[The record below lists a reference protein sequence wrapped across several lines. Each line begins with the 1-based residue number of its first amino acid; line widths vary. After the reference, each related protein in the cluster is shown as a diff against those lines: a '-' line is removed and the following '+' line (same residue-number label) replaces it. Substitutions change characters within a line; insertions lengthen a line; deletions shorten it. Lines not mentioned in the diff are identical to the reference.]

1 MKKNLSIAGAVLVWA
16 AASVAHGAV
25 GDCPGVLK
33 GELEAP
39 LLVAALA
46 GHVGRVYLLG
56 TDGRIVWEQ
65 TGCGNVHRAFL
76 SGGRLFYANGRLWR
90 VDEPGRSAAKCIYD
104 PTPKAHSAKF
114 PDGEGVYGFD
124 VLESGN
130 LLVAENGTDFL
141 AEVTPDGKVVRRHKG
156 NASGANGKT
165 DPNFHHHYR
174 MCRATANGNWLVCC
188 SGAGLVR
195 QFDPVARGGRCT
207 AVWDVGELAFDVWPR
222 ANGNILVSHLSAVSE
237 YTCDG
242 RLVRRLACDDL
253 PDLNAKNLCGIQELP
268 NGNLV
273 VGTFQNGA
281 PDGSRA
287 TAFEVARDGQI
298 VWSFASTNETS
309 MMSASLGDRQE
320 NRAVRAAREQMRVF
334 SAAAAKRFLADM
346 KGRKDYAYAQHA
358 PAVEALIAQEAAVR
372 QTLFSGRSLD
382 PAHPETVRAVK
393 MISDYRLAMLANPV
407 LPDRL
412 LCVRRHVAEPRRIH
426 DRFIGGYEFGFTG
439 LNAHNHM
446 DLKRTGF
453 TNDIVV
459 LEGCRGGNPTYRS
472 LYAPADGTSIVR
484 DIDLDFDASR
494 ILFTSYRGTNNLLGV
509 FEIVVKSPP
518 SAALSTPSELS
529 GPSGL
534 SKLSREA
541 TLRGEAPLKAN
552 GQLNDLRGEAR
563 LVSPEDGR
571 YDQHWWD
578 ACYLPNR
585 DQIAMLGTASFQFLP
600 CEDGNYPMCVV
611 FRQDRATGEIRQL
624 TYEQDSDFTP
634 TVTHDGR
641 IMFTRWEY
649 SDLPHFF
656 AREIMT
662 MNPDGVGQLSLW
674 GTGSYAPTF
683 MSCARSVPGEAHL
696 FTMFGGG
703 HHNRSEFGRMFLV
716 DPTLARGYPYAYD
729 PPDRDWCAFRH
740 QLRIP
745 AKTFPKEK
753 TGLVLEF
760 PGWGKDVEGDFSDL
774 YVENQ
779 FARGRPYFAY
789 PYPLSKNYH
798 LATVKTQP
806 DSLPGIWL
814 VDAFDNLTL
823 VAENPDGI
831 LAEPM
836 PFAPRPRPPIIPDR
850 SVKDAKTCSVH
861 IADIYNGPGLKGV
874 PRDTVK
880 KLRVFSYHFNY
891 HQTGGHSATGW
902 IDYKKDALDRIESSW
917 DVKRIL
923 GTVDVEEDGSVCFEM
938 PAKTPVSF
946 QPLDAAGRAVQL
958 MRSWTVGMPGE
969 RVSCTGCHED
979 NRTSIKTKRTI
990 ADEKYFKGEI
1000 QKIRPVDGDGV
1011 RPWGFDT
1018 EMWPVVQHRCAACHG
1033 DVAKAPLRKADQ
1045 GGASETNACVLSGAR
1060 LSMAN
1065 AVEAYRALHP
1075 YVRRPGP
1082 ESELPILT
1090 PMDYHA
1096 STSPLVQIL
1105 ARGHHGVLLDADEWR
1120 RIYEWIDLNCPYWG
1134 HWRPKQYETDR
1145 FAVACTDPIAR
1156 RKELAARYGGCTD
1169 DPEAEYAA
1177 YAAKVASRPVVK
1189 MRPAKSAA
1197 SAKSAKAARAIPSM
1211 TPAAAC
1217 AAQLGHITEEPNITV
1232 KTVDLGNGTSL
1243 VLRRI
1248 PAGLFTMG
1256 SDKGYPDEAPA
1267 RLAKVGRAFW
1277 MSETEVR
1284 NDQYHAFDSTHD
1296 SRYQDQFGKD
1306 HVIPGYIGNHRRQ
1319 PVVRV
1324 SWNEAQAFCRWL
1336 AAKSGLV
1343 VRLPTE
1349 TEWEWAARAGSATPL
1364 PWGTPDDDFSPYAN
1378 LADRDVRWMNADGWL
1393 GGGAYVLPRVA
1404 YRIAQNYPLHD
1415 ERWKDDWF
1423 TLNYVARALPN
1434 AWGLYDMHG
1443 NAAEWTASDYAPGL
1457 KTVKGGSFASRPRD
1471 ATSSWRWGYAPWQK
1485 VYDVGFRVV
1494 AE

>member
-1 MKKNLSIAGAVLVWA
+1 MQEGKLKAISACLAMMAFGM
-16 AASVAHGAV
+16 VAYGAV
-25 GDCPGVLK
+25 GDRPGVLK

-39 LLVAALA
+39 LLVAALT
-46 GHVGRVYLLG
+46 GHEGRVYLLG

-65 TGCGNVHRAFL
+65 TGCGNVHCVRL
-76 SGGRLFYANGRLWR
+76 SGGRLFYSNGRLWR

-124 VLESGN
+124 VMETGN
-130 LLVAENGTDFL
+130 LLVAENGTDFI
-141 AEVTPDGKVVRRHKG
+141 AEVTPDGHMVQRSKG
-156 NASGANGKT
+156 RAADKDGKT
-165 DPNFHHHYR
+165 AESFHHHYR
-174 MCRATANGNWLVCC
+174 MCRMTPNGNWLVCC
-188 SGAGLVR
+188 SGAGIVR
-195 QFDPVARGGRCT
+195 EFDPVYRAGRC
-207 AVWDVGELAFDVWPR
+207 VNELYVGELAFDACKK
-222 ANGNILVSHLSAVSE
+222 ANGNILVSHLSAISE
-237 YTCDG
+237 YSPDG
-242 RLVRRLACDDL
+242 RLVNRFSCGDF
-253 PDLNAKNLCGIQELP
+253 PGLNLKCLCGIQELP
-268 NGNLV
+268 NGNIV
-273 VGTFQNGA
+273 AGTFQNGSS
-281 PDGSRA
+281 DGSRT
-287 TAFEVARDGQI
+287 TAFEFTSEGKV
-298 VWSFASTNETS
+298 VWSFASTNEVS
-309 MMSASLGDRQE
+309 MMC
-320 NRAVRAAREQMRVF
+320 VRLDDGHEDAPLRSAREQMRVF

-358 PAVEALIAQEAAVR
+358 PAIEALIAREADVR
-372 QTLFSGRSLD
+372 TALGLVQTEGKALQTSRKEAIGLV
-382 PAHPETVRAVK
+382 AA
-393 MISDYRLAMLANPV
+393 YRRAMLANPH
-407 LPDRL
+407 LPERI
-412 LCVRRHVAEPRRIH
+412 LCVRRHVAAPRRLH

-509 FEIVVKSPP
+509 FEIELNGEMVKSPP
-518 SAALSTPSELS
+518 SAALNGSAQFK
-529 GPSGL
+529 G
-534 SKLSREA
+534 
-541 TLRGEAPLKAN
+541 GEAADLKAE
-552 GQLNDLRGEAR
+552 GRLNNLKGEAR
-563 LVSPEDGR
+563 LVSPEDGK

-611 FRQDRATGEIRQL
+611 FRQDRATGEVRQL

-696 FTMFGGG
+696 FAMFGGG

-729 PPDRDWCAFRH
+729 APDRDWSALRH

-823 VAENPDGI
+823 VAECTDGI

-874 PRDTVK
+874 PRGKVK

-902 IDYKKDALDRIESSW
+902 IDYKKDGLDRIESSW

-946 QPLDAAGRAVQL
+946 QPLDAEGRAVQL

-979 NRTSIKTKRTI
+979 NRSSIKTKRTI

-1000 QKIRPVDGDGV
+1000 QQIKPVDGDGV

-1018 EMWPVVQHRCAACHG
+1018 EMWPVVQRRCAACHENA
-1033 DVAKAPLRKADQ
+1033 DKAPRRLADQ
-1045 GGASETNACVLSGAR
+1045 GGASETNACALSGLR
-1060 LSMAN
+1060 FTMCN
-1065 AVEAYRALHP
+1065 AEEAYRALHP

-1090 PMDYHA
+1090 PCDYHA

-1105 ARGHHGVLLDADEWR
+1105 ARGHHGVVLDADEWR

-1134 HWRPKQYETDR
+1134 HWRPKQYGTDR
-1145 FAVACTDPIAR
+1145 FAVACVDPIAR
-1156 RKELAARYGGCTD
+1156 RKELAERYGGCTD

-1177 YAAKVASRPVVK
+1177 YAAKVASRSIVK
-1189 MRPAKSAA
+1189 MRPAKT
-1197 SAKSAKAARAIPSM
+1197 AKSAKAARAIPSM

-1217 AAQLGHITEEPNITV
+1217 AAQLGYITEEPNITV

-1256 SDKGYPDEAPA
+1256 SDRGYPDEAPP
-1267 RLAKVGRAFW
+1267 RLAKVPRAFW

-1284 NDQYHAFDSTHD
+1284 NDQYHAFDPSHD

-1306 HVIPGYIGNHRRQ
+1306 HVIPGYVGNHRRQ

-1349 TEWEWAARAGSATPL
+1349 TEWEWAARAGSATPF
-1364 PWGTPDDDFSPYAN
+1364 PWGGLDDDFSPYAN

-1393 GGGAYVLPRVA
+1393 GGGAYILPRRA

-1485 VYDVGFRVV
+1485 VFDVGFRVV

>member
-1 MKKNLSIAGAVLVWA
+1 MESRILFLA
-16 AASVAHGAV
+16 AAAWSAAAFGAV
-25 GDCPGVLK
+25 GDRPGVLR

-39 LLVAALA
+39 LLVSALT
-46 GHVGRVYLLG
+46 GHTGRVYLLG

-65 TGCGNVHRAFL
+65 NGCGNVHRAIL
-76 SGGRLFYANGRLWR
+76 AGGRLFYANGRLWR

-104 PTPKAHSAKF
+104 PTPNAHSAKF

-124 VLESGN
+124 VLDGGN
-130 LLVAENGTDFL
+130 LLVAENGTDFI
-141 AEVTPDGKVVRRHKG
+141 AVVTPEGEVVQRVRGNAAGADGKT
-156 NASGANGKT
+156 NP
-165 DPNFHHHYR
+165 DFHHHYR
-174 MCRATANGNWLVCC
+174 MCRATPNGNWLACC
-188 SGAGLVR
+188 SGAGIVR
-195 QFDPVARGGRCT
+195 EFDPVNRGGRCVNT
-207 AVWDVGELAFDVWPR
+207 WNVGELAFDAFR
-222 ANGNILVSHLSAVSE
+222 KTDGNTVVAHLSAISE
-237 YTCDG
+237 YTPDG
-242 RLVRRLACDDL
+242 RLVNRFSCGDF
-253 PDLNAKNLCGIQELP
+253 PELNLKCLCGIQELP
-268 NGNLV
+268 DGSIV
-273 VGTFQNGA
+273 AGTFQNGS
-281 PDGSRA
+281 PDGTRA
-287 TAFEVARDGQI
+287 TAFEFTPEGKVA
-298 VWSFASTNETS
+298 WSFASTNEVS
-309 MMSASLGDRQE
+309 MMTVRLGDALE
-320 NRAVRAAREQMRVF
+320 DPAVRAAREQMRVF
-334 SAAAAKRFLADM
+334 DAAAAKRFLADM
-346 KGRKDYAYAQHA
+346 KGTPGYDYAKNA
-358 PAVEALIAQEAAVR
+358 PAIEALVAQEGAVR
-372 QTLFSGRSLD
+372 KALFGGRSYD
-382 PAHPETVRAVK
+382 ARHPETVRAVAAV
-393 MISDYRLAMLANPV
+393 SAYRRAMLANPH
-407 LPDRL
+407 LPDSI
-412 LCVRRHVAEPRRIH
+412 LCVRRRVETPRRIH

-459 LEGCRGGNPTYRS
+459 LEGCRSGSPTYRS
-472 LYAPADGTSIVR
+472 IYAPADGTSIVR

-509 FEIVVKSPP
+509 FEVEVKGGR
-518 SAALSTPSELS
+518 ST
-529 GPSGL
+529 
-534 SKLSREA
+534 
-541 TLRGEAPLKAN
+541 
-552 GQLNDLRGEAR
+552 

-611 FRQDRATGEIRQL
+611 FRQDRATGEVRQL

-683 MSCARSVPGEAHL
+683 MSCARSVPGEPHL

-716 DPTLARGYPYAYD
+716 DPTLARGYPFVYD
-729 PPDRDWCAFRH
+729 PPDRDWASAVRH

-745 AKTFPKEK
+745 AKTLPKEQ
-753 TGLVLEF
+753 TGLVHEF
-760 PGWGKDVEGDFSDL
+760 TGWGRDVEGDFSDL

-779 FARGRPYFAY
+779 FARGKPYFAY
-789 PYPLSKNYH
+789 PCPLSRNYH

-823 VAENPDGI
+823 VAEDAGGI

-836 PFAPRPRPPIIPDR
+836 PFAPRPRPPVIPDR
-850 SVKDAKTCSVH
+850 SVKGAKTCSVH
-861 IADIYNGPGLKGV
+861 IADIYNGPGLAGV
-874 PRDTVK
+874 PRGTVK
-880 KLRVFSYHFNY
+880 RLRVFSYHFNY
-891 HQTGGHSATGW
+891 HKTGGHSATGW
-902 IDYKKDALDRIESSW
+902 IDYKKDGLDRIESSW

-923 GTVDVEEDGSVCFEM
+923 GTVDVEADGSVCFEM

-946 QPLDAAGRAVQL
+946 QPLDAEGRAVQL

-979 NRTSIKTKRTI
+979 NRSSIKTKRTI
-990 ADEKYFKGEI
+990 ADEKYFRGEI
-1000 QKIRPVDGDGV
+1000 QKIRPVDADGV
-1011 RPWGFDT
+1011 RPWGFAN
-1018 EMWPVVQHRCAACHG
+1018 EMWPVVQRRCAACHG
-1033 DVAKAPLRKADQ
+1033 DAATAPVRLADQ
-1045 GGASETNACVLSGAR
+1045 GGSSETNACALSGAR
-1060 LSMAN
+1060 FAMTN
-1065 AVEAYRALHP
+1065 AVTAYRALHP

-1082 ESELPILT
+1082 ESELPVLT
-1090 PMDYHA
+1090 PLDYHA
-1096 STSPLVQIL
+1096 STSPLVQML
-1105 ARGHHGVLLDADEWR
+1105 VRGHHGVTLDGDEWR

-1134 HWRPKQYETDR
+1134 HWRPCAYESDR
-1145 FAVACTDPIAR
+1145 FAVACADPVAR
-1156 RKELAARYGGCTD
+1156 RKELAERYGGNVD
-1169 DPEAEYAA
+1169 DPEVEHAA
-1177 YAAKVASRPVVK
+1177 YAAKVAARRIEPVRPEK
-1189 MRPAKSAA
+1189 PPRAKPPHA
-1197 SAKSAKAARAIPSM
+1197 SECIPSM

-1217 AAQLGHITEEPNITV
+1217 AAQLGRIDERNPVTA
-1232 KTVDLGNGTSL
+1232 KTVDLGNGTSMTFRL
-1243 VLRRI
+1243 I
-1248 PAGLFTMG
+1248 PAGMFTMG
-1256 SDKGYPDEAPA
+1256 GEP
-1267 RLAKVGRAFW
+1267 RVVKVPRAFW
-1277 MSETEVR
+1277 MAETEVR
-1284 NDQYHAFDSTHD
+1284 NDQYHAFDPAHD

-1324 SWNEAQAFCRWL
+1324 SWDEAQAFCRWL
-1336 AAKSGLV
+1336 GKRSGLK

-1349 TEWEWAARAGSATPL
+1349 VEWEWAARAGSATPF
-1364 PWGTPDDDFSPYAN
+1364 PWGGLDDDFSPYAN
-1378 LADRDVRWMNADGWL
+1378 LADKDVRWMNADGWL

-1443 NAAEWTASDYAPGL
+1443 NAAEWTATDFAAGL